1 MLFTLLLMGIFLMI
15 AIIFSL
21 GKGSSLIAGYNTMS
35 EEEKAQYDRV
45 ALTKFMGKVMF
56 VLVFSMS
63 FWVLS
68 EWFQVEWLFFVGL
81 GLFLVIVFFAI
92 IYINTG
98 ERFKKNKNDMN

>member
-68 EWFQVEWLFFVGL
+68 EWFQVEWRSEEHTSELQSRFD
-81 GLFLVIVFFAI
+81 LVCRLLLEKKK
-92 IYINTG
+92 
-98 ERFKKNKNDMN
+98 ERQGAQA